1 MDLLKRAI
9 LSKITKQL
17 DNNLVLILIG
27 ARQTGKTHLL
37 KLLEKHLQSHYPDN
51 QLLYLNLEDEDL
63 LLQIADYKSF
73 LNFLKLRGIDGDKKA
88 FILLD
93 EFQKISQP
101 TKLLKL
107 IYDNHPHLKIIAT
120 GSSSLDIYKTMNS
133 ESMAGRKRIFNI
145 YSLSFSEFLSWQY
158 PDLSQMWS
166 RAVKQNLDISASA
179 PDFKLPFQEFAIFG
193 SYPRMTLSKT
203 EEEKQE
209 ELKEIYNAYLQKDI
223 AGILPLADRLNY
235 NRLISVLSSQIG
247 NLLNINELS
256 NTLNCGRSTIERF
269 LFILENTFVIKQIPS
284 YYTNKRKEITKMPK
298 IYFLDAGLRNF
309 VQKNFA
315 ELAIRPDAGS
325 LVENAVF
332 LELLKNSKVWHH
344 LYFWRTAQGTE
355 VDFVIAK
362 DEKLFPIE
370 VKFQPFKK
378 PIVPSG
384 LKAFINI
391 YHPQKGFVLTK
402 DFFATVKYNNCQVSF
417 LPVFLTAKVIDDID
431 F

>member
-1 MDLLKRAI
+1 MDLLKRAV
-9 LSKITKQL
+9 LSKIIKQL
-17 DNNLVLILIG
+17 DNNLILILIG
-27 ARQTGKTHLL
+27 ARQTGKTQLL
-37 KLLEKHLQSHYPDN
+37 KLLEKHLQTHYSDN

-63 LLQIADYKSF
+63 LLQVADYKSF
-73 LNFLKLRGIDGDKKA
+73 LNFLKLHGIDGGQKA

-93 EFQKISQP
+93 EFQKLNQP

-107 IYDNHPHLKIIAT
+107 IYDNHPQLKIIAT

-145 YSLSFSEFLSWQY
+145 YPLSFAEFLSWQY
-158 PDLSQMWS
+158 PNLDQIWQ
-166 RAVKQNLDISASA
+166 RIIKQNINPSTTAS
-179 PDFKLPFQEFAIFG
+179 DFKLPFQEFTIFG
-193 SYPRMTLSKT
+193 GYPRMALSKT
-203 EEEKQE
+203 KEEKQE

-223 AGILPLADRLNY
+223 AGILPLEDRLNY
-235 NRLISVLSSQIG
+235 NRLLSLLSSRIG
-247 NLLNINELS
+247 NLLNVNELS
-256 NTLNCGRSTIERF
+256 NTLTCGRSTIERF
-269 LFILENTFVIKQIPS
+269 LFILENTFIIKQVPP

-298 IYFLDAGLRNF
+298 IYFLDAGLRNSI
-309 VQKNFA
+309 QKNFA
-315 ELAIRPDAGS
+315 ELAIRPDTGA
-325 LVENAVF
+325 LIENAVF
-332 LELLKNSKVWHH
+332 LELLKNFKVWHH

-391 YHPQKGFVLTK
+391 YHPQQGFVLTK
-402 DFFATVKYNNCQVSF
+402 DFYATAEYNNCQVSF
-417 LPVFLTAKVIDDID
+417 LPVFLATKVIDRID

>member
-1 MDLLKRAI
+1 MDLFKRAI
-9 LSKITKQL
+9 LSKITEQL

-37 KLLEKHLQSHYPDN
+37 KLLEKYLKSHYSDSR
-51 QLLYLNLEDEDL
+51 LLYLNLEDEGL

-73 LNFLKLRGIDGDKKA
+73 LNFLKLRGIDDNKKS

-93 EFQKISQP
+93 EFQKLVQP

-107 IYDNHPHLKIIAT
+107 IYDNHPQLKIIAT

-145 YSLSFSEFLSWQY
+145 HSLSFAEFLSWQY
-158 PDLSQMWS
+158 SDLSRIWQRMI
-166 RAVKQNLDISASA
+166 KQNINSSATA
-179 PDFKLPFQEFAIFG
+179 PDFKLPFQEFVVFG
-193 SYPRMTLSKT
+193 GYPRIILSKAK
-203 EEEKQE
+203 EEKQE

-256 NTLNCGRSTIERF
+256 NTLTCGRSAIERF
-269 LFILENTFVIKQIPS
+269 LFVLENTFIIKQVPP
-284 YYTNKRKEITKMPK
+284 YCTNKRKEITKMPK

-309 VQKNFA
+309 IQKNFS
-315 ELAIRPDAGS
+315 ELEIRPDAGS
-325 LVENAVF
+325 LIENAIF

-344 LYFWRTAQGTE
+344 FYFWRTAQGTE
-355 VDFVIAK
+355 VDFIIAK

-391 YHPQKGFVLTK
+391 YHPQQGFVLTK
-402 DFFATVKYNNCQVSF
+402 DFFTTVQYNNCQISF
-417 LPVFLTAKVIDDID
+417 FPAFLAAKVIDKID